1 MNKKF
6 RFIVIIA
13 LLVVII
19 FCFVQFLS
27 KNDLHND
34 NSSLDN
40 EDRSSYLYYYNKPDI
55 TDENSEED
63 GDNIFFYGD
72 K

>member
-34 NSSLDN
+34 NSFLDN